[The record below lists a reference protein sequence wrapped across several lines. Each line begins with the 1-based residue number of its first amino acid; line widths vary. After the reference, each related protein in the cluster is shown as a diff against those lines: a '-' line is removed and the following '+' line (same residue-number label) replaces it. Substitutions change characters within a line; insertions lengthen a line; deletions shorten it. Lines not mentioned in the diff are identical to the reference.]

1 MVGAYAKFSLSI
13 STHSSRQKEEE
24 EEKKKGERGMRRA
37 KRQNPLDFADGLRW
51 NCTYNYTKGADADA
65 VLRVRTHIEREEH
78 WRADAVMRPYVIR
91 FVSFYSEHPLTHARH
106 EPNSS
111 VVFQPPLFRSLSLS
125 TSLRV
130 CLLCSVGDSDKQLTK
145 RENTERERESPAQ
158 CTSRKTDRKKE
169 QTTYERLVVVVV
181 IRMPVRDT
189 CPRRL

>member
-1 MVGAYAKFSLSI
+1 MVVHMQSSLFLFLH
-13 STHSSRQKEEE
+13 TVVDRKKKKKK
-24 EEKKKGERGMRRA
+24 KKKGERGMRRA

-65 VLRVRTHIEREEH
+65 VLHVRTHIEREEH
-78 WRADAVMRPYVIR
+78 WRADALMRPYVIR

-130 CLLCSVGDSDKQLTK
+130 CLLCSVGDSNKQLTK
-145 RENTERERESPAQ
+145 REKYRERAQ
-158 CTSRKTDRKKE
+158 PSVHLEKQIEKRNRHI
-169 QTTYERLVVVVV
+169 ERVVVVVV